1 MTPYTYIEHKGNF
14 LPTRYMPM
22 STNWTKPIMWAK
34 EGQYG
39 WISKEQVRNVYRR
52 WMDLGKQQ
60 KGYTKDKPLALAFH
74 WSEVQILDPIT
85 VRLMGTISPQG

>member
-1 MTPYTYIEHKGNF
+1 MGKPYNYIEHKSDT
-14 LPTRYMPM
+14 LPVRYMPM

-74 WSEVQILDPIT
+74 WNDVTLLDPTTIK
-85 VRLMGTISPQG
+85 LMRENE

>member
-1 MTPYTYIEHKGNF
+1 MTPYKYIERKGNF
-14 LPTRYMPM
+14 LPVRYVVADAVI
-22 STNWTKPIMWAK
+22 KPIMWAK

-39 WISKEQVRNVYRR
+39 WISEEQVRNVYRR
-52 WMDLGKQQ
+52 WMDLTKQQ

-85 VRLMGTISPQG
+85 VKLMRSTAP